1 MLNFLDKYQFI
12 RGQTAFGV
20 EVIYNSKDS
29 YTLIALELIANKE
42 GVKVARKFTDVS
54 LEELAKINT
63 KKAPLYFAVGGKGIV
78 HKKVKT
84 NEHLSEQD
92 LLNQVLPNATLKD
105 FYLQQAV
112 ISTFESWVSIVRKD
126 LLNSLVATIQSLHLF
141 GVQIYLGP
149 FTLENCIPLIN
160 KSVITTT
167 THELLIVDNYINQ
180 IDSLGSVAGGEEY
193 NIEGE
198 IVNSHELIAFSAAL
212 SHFISPIKIHPI
224 VCEEVTHFREEYLH
238 KNKYTVVGFGL
249 LAFFFVLTISNMMIA
264 NSYESSNNELQY
276 QLNSKQQFVDE
287 LEILKKELLI
297 KEEFIQNSGVTKA
310 AKITFY
316 ADQIAMSV
324 PASIQ
329 LDQLFI
335 NPLTKRIN
343 KAEDIQ
349 FTYNA
354 VKIIGSVSR
363 SIELNNWIKKLKK
376 YEWVN
381 DINIISFIQD
391 NLKTPGEFELQIVIK
406 Q

>member
-1 MLNFLDKYQFI
+1 M
-12 RGQTAFGV
+12 
-20 EVIYNSKDS
+20 
-29 YTLIALELIANKE
+29 
-42 GVKVARKFTDVS
+42 
-54 LEELAKINT
+54 
-63 KKAPLYFAVGGKGIV
+63 
-78 HKKVKT
+78 
-84 NEHLSEQD
+84 
-92 LLNQVLPNATLKD
+92 
-105 FYLQQAV
+105 
-112 ISTFESWVSIVRKD
+112 
-126 LLNSLVATIQSLHLF
+126 
-141 GVQIYLGP
+141 
-149 FTLENCIPLIN
+149 
-160 KSVITTT
+160 
-167 THELLIVDNYINQ
+167 
-180 IDSLGSVAGGEEY
+180 
-193 NIEGE
+193 
-198 IVNSHELIAFSAAL
+198 
-212 SHFISPIKIHPI
+212 
-224 VCEEVTHFREEYLH
+224 
-238 KNKYTVVGFGL
+238 GFGL

-264 NSYESSNNELQY
+264 NSYESANNELQY

-310 AKITFY
+310 DKITFY

-343 KAEDIQ
+343 KAEDIH
-349 FTYNA
+349 FTYNT

>member
-1 MLNFLDKYQFI
+1 MLNFLDKYQLI

-29 YTLIALELIANKE
+29 YTLIALELIAGKE
-42 GVKVARKFTDVS
+42 GVQVARKFTAIT

-63 KKAPLYFAVGGKGIV
+63 KKKPLYIAVGGKGIV

-84 NEHLSEQD
+84 NEHLAEQD

-105 FYLQQAV
+105 FYLQQSL
-112 ISTFESWVSIVRKD
+112 ISTFESWVSIVRKE
-126 LLNSLVATIQSLHLF
+126 LLNSLIAKIQSLHLF

-149 FTLENCIPLIN
+149 FTLENCINLIN

-167 THELLIVDNYINQ
+167 THELLIADDYITQ
-180 IDSLGSVAGGEEY
+180 IDNLGSVAGGEEY

-212 SHFISPIKIHPI
+212 SHFIPLTKMHPI
-224 VCEEVTHFREEYLH
+224 LCEEVTHFGQEYLH

-249 LAFFFVLTISNMMIA
+249 LAFFFVLTISNMMIG
-264 NSYESSNNELQY
+264 NSYESANNDLQY

-297 KEEFIQNSGVTKA
+297 KEEFIQNSGLTKA
-310 AKITFY
+310 DKITFY

-324 PASIQ
+324 PTSIQ
-329 LDQLFI
+329 LNQLFI

-376 YEWVN
+376 YKWVN